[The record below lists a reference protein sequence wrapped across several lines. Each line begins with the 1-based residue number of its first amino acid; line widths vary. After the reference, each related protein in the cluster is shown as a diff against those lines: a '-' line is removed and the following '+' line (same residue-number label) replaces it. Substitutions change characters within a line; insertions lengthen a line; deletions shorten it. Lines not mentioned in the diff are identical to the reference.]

1 MSKFLATLKLT
12 YFNKLKSKAFM
23 ISTILFIIVIVGL
36 ANVDKIIQFFDK
48 GNDNIAIVTQD
59 DRVYQH
65 VKSMGESLH
74 KEIHYEKLSPSK
86 VDKAL
91 KDEKIDRAYV
101 IKTQG
106 DRLSATIKST
116 SEPSEQDQKEL

>member
-1 MSKFLATLKLT
+1 MSKFLATFKMT

-23 ISTILFIIVIVGL
+23 ISTILFILVIVGL

-65 VKSMGESLH
+65 VKSMG
-74 KEIHYEKLSPSK
+74 
-86 VDKAL
+86 KA
-91 KDEKIDRAYV
+91 Y
-101 IKTQG
+101 IK
-106 DRLSATIKST
+106 RFIMKN
-116 SEPSEQDQKEL
+116 